1 MSSATTPLLHISFD
15 FADTLLLRL
24 GAAARAT
31 GDPSYLEAARILQAE
46 IDAQL
51 RIVQPEH

>member
-24 GAAARAT
+24 GAAAKAT